1 MFQAVPGRTRL
12 PGVPDLSL
20 AVRLRAGPAAASIE
34 LAKGRNHR
42 LAKTVQRTLDA
53 LVIEVAEV
61 HLQEKM
67 ASAGRR
73 AARRPARQHLRRRQ
87 SGCPSSAHNRYPPP
101 PNARGRSRASKGPGR
116 PEVGRIESLARRHH
130 VAARQHV
137 GGDEFVLGEA
147 ELTPSTSAD
156 LCGSISSCLLPPGE
170 GWRRAISSFPAAT
183 RTTTTPAEVLGPAV
197 SSTSA

>member
-1 MFQAVPGRTRL
+1 MFQVVPGRTRL

-20 AVRLRAGPAAASIE
+20 AVRLRAGPAVASIE
-34 LAKGRNHR
+34 LAKGRNLR

-67 ASAGRR
+67 ASAGVG
-73 AARRPARQHLRRRQ
+73 QLGDLLGNIFGGQ

-116 PEVGRIESLARRHH
+116 PEVGQIESLGRMHH
-130 VAARQHV
+130 LAARQHV

-147 ELTPSTSAD
+147 ELTPD
-156 LCGSISSCLLPPGE
+156 LELPP
-170 GWRRAISSFPAAT
+170 
-183 RTTTTPAEVLGPAV
+183 
-197 SSTSA
+197 SAG